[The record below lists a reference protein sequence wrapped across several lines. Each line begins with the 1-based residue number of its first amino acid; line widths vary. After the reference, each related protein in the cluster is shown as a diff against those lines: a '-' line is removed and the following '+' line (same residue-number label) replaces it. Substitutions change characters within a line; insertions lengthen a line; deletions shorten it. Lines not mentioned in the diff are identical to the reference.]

1 MLVTNARRGSSQQA
15 RHSWLP
21 SNLITLLEPHGK
33 NTHGCSDWLVN
44 PLTTSSDH
52 LHSSLTLTLDGW
64 LWMACCHDH
73 EIRWYTCSHFL
84 TIFRPVLISWLI
96 LVCPLPETS
105 AFDFR
110 LHNPNHDF
118 TRDSSLNIVCC
129 HKSYVSLT
137 PTSGEVVDPPPI
149 QSLGVPPVQS
159 ALSVATLERPQ

>member
-1 MLVTNARRGSSQQA
+1 MR
-15 RHSWLP
+15 
-21 SNLITLLEPHGK
+21 
-33 NTHGCSDWLVN
+33 
-44 PLTTSSDH
+44 
-52 LHSSLTLTLDGW
+52 
-64 LWMACCHDH
+64 
-73 EIRWYTCSHFL
+73 
-84 TIFRPVLISWLI
+84 
-96 LVCPLPETS
+96 PLPETS

-159 ALSVATLERPQ
+159 ALSVATLERPQEHQLHQQLAESDVGFPAWRIKSWKNSRYLGGTLPFGFWVILLMLQKSQTTTWPCIHKTLYINNGIFTYHINW